1 MMRPEREQLE
11 TIDARVYQF
20 TKQFQDV
27 TNLLTALFERQM
39 DLEEMVKE
47 YYAWV
52 EGSLTFPEEFD
63 TVIEHEVHFK
73 RLHDMQQRAKELLE
87 RTVK

>member
-1 MMRPEREQLE
+1 MSERDEIE
-11 TIDARVYQF
+11 SIDARVYQF

-27 TNLLTALFERQM
+27 TNLLTALFERQI
-39 DLEEMVKE
+39 DLEEMIKE
-47 YYAWV
+47 YHAWV
-52 EGSLTFPEEFD
+52 EGSPALPDEFD